1 MFVALGTFKIC
12 YNIILLMICLSILI
26 IGSLEWKAGIEKE
39 GVQEVETIQFDI
51 DAQMKQKP
59 LIKTLHPVPLGEF
72 R

>member
-1 MFVALGTFKIC
+1 MR
-12 YNIILLMICLSILI
+12 CLSILI
-26 IGSLEWKAGIEKE
+26 IGSLEWKVGIEKE
-39 GVQEVETIQFDI
+39 GVPEVETIQYDI